1 MDAASLRQAICS
13 LYGSCSAGQDQARA
27 NAWLNSFSQTPAA
40 WEACLQLLEPSER
53 PEVTFFC
60 ANLLLSKV
68 RAEWHK
74 LSPEQAASM
83 GTVIRCDRKQVSG
96 WQAGPF
102 ACMHALRACMGRVVS
117 VGQVG
122 HNTHVHGCAAHASLA
137 SVHGT
142 GAKGGV
148 STDGWATAG

>member
-1 MDAASLRQAICS
+1 MDAASQLRQAICS
-13 LYGSCSAGQDQARA
+13 LYGSCSAGQDLARA

-40 WEACLQLLEPSER
+40 WEACLQLLDPSER

-83 GTVIRCDRKQVSG
+83 GTVIRCDRVQGV
-96 WQAGPF
+96 WTAGRLINIH
-102 ACMHALRACMGRVVS
+102 ACMQTQRRWCRLGM
-117 VGQVG
+117 
-122 HNTHVHGCAAHASLA
+122 
-137 SVHGT
+137 
-142 GAKGGV
+142 
-148 STDGWATAG
+148 WAQQTCT